1 MKQLILVIFI
11 SIFVICEAQTKS
23 DIKPNMNTLE
33 DFFRFENVEQ
43 LTSYF
48 GNKNV
53 FSETVYFAEP
63 SSGGKPY
70 LVSEVNF
77 GTTQSI
83 LVTWNSNGTEVC
95 QVQVS
100 SHFQDHETGKT
111 RIIPNAWKTKQGL
124 YAGMK
129 LSQIGR
135 INWFPFSFNTQ
146 LAKEVENRGE
156 ILLYFGWIKK
166 DIKVPFSSQK
176 LVYRYTLDL
185 KRVSDYFPQLSA
197 FTLKSNNKLVKKW
210 NPTLE
215 LITIY
220 REGLNPQSVSSK

>member
-1 MKQLILVIFI
+1 MKHIILGFFI
-11 SIFVICEAQTKS
+11 SIFFISEAQTKS
-23 DIKPNMNTLE
+23 AEKPVLNTLE

-48 GNKNV
+48 GTKNV
-53 FSETVYFAEP
+53 FSETVYFSDP
-63 SSGGKPY
+63 SNGGKPY

-77 GTTQSI
+77 GTAQSI
-83 LVTWNSNGTEVC
+83 LVTWNSKGTEIF

-100 SHFQDHETGKT
+100 SYFQDRETGKM
-111 RIIPNAWKTKQGL
+111 RMISNNWKTKQGL

-129 LSQIGR
+129 LSQITR

-146 LAKEVENRGE
+146 LNKGVENKGE
-156 ILLYFGWIKK
+156 ILLHFGWIKK

-176 LVYRYTLDL
+176 LVYSYTLDL
-185 KRVSDYFPQLSA
+185 KRISDYFPQLSA
-197 FTLKSNNKLVKKW
+197 LTLKSNNKLVRKW

-220 REGLNPQSVSSK
+220 REGLNPQNVSK